1 MRTFYI
7 FKVNRE
13 YYNLT
18 KDMPFNLY
26 KAYLNIKV
34 STKENL
40 RILSNEYYS
49 FTERFDKKSLNEF
62 IFNRYKDNDC
72 YNCYG
77 NTHMFNNYYTDEVS
91 KLIVNNSFMILKC
104 NVPNSSFL
112 SVLVN
117 IPYLFIIDFEKED
130 FFWLSNL
137 KNLRV
142 VYDS

>member
-49 FTERFDKKSLNEF
+49 FTERFDKKSLNEL

-72 YNCYG
+72 
-77 NTHMFNNYYTDEVS
+77 
-91 KLIVNNSFMILKC
+91 
-104 NVPNSSFL
+104 
-112 SVLVN
+112 
-117 IPYLFIIDFEKED
+117 
-130 FFWLSNL
+130 
-137 KNLRV
+137 
-142 VYDS
+142 